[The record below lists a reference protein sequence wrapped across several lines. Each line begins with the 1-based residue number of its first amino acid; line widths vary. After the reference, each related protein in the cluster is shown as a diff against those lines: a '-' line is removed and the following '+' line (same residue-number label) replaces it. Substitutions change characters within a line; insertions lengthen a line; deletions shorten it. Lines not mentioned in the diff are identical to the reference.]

1 MNLTDKD
8 TIVKLMRRRKLAIV
22 GSIIFFI
29 ATITF
34 YAYSIF
40 TTVVMTE
47 SNGIG
52 GTIKYRSPLFLAN
65 LTLYFGTFMI
75 LLTCSTLLF
84 VYTKY
89 SLSKTIQLYL
99 EKPIR
104 DISINEFRNARKA
117 IFKGIKNGFM
127 DENLNELPHE
137 NTQQFP

>member
-1 MNLTDKD
+1 MNFTDKD
-8 TIVKLMRRRKLAIV
+8 RIVNLMKRRKLAIF

-40 TTVVMTE
+40 TTVAKTE

-65 LTLYFGTFMI
+65 FTLYFGTFMI

-104 DISINEFRNARKA
+104 DITINEFRNARKA

-127 DENLNELPHE
+127 DEGLNELPQE

>member
-1 MNLTDKD
+1 MNLADKD
-8 TIVKLMRRRKLAIV
+8 RIVNLMKRRKLAII

-29 ATITF
+29 ATITLF
-34 YAYSIF
+34 AYSIF
-40 TTVVMTE
+40 TTVAMTE
-47 SNGIG
+47 SDGIG

-65 LTLYFGTFMI
+65 FTLYFGTYMV

-117 IFKGIKNGFM
+117 IFKGIKNGFNQEGLNGWTS
-127 DENLNELPHE
+127 ENN
-137 NTQQFP
+137 

>member
-1 MNLTDKD
+1 MNLTYTD

-34 YAYSIF
+34 FAYSIF
-40 TTVVMTE
+40 TTVSMTE

-52 GTIKYRSPLFLAN
+52 GTIKYKSPLILAN
-65 LTLYFGTFMI
+65 FTLYFGTYII

-104 DISINEFRNARKA
+104 DISINEFRVKFARN
-117 IFKGIKNGFM
+117 KGLLYLIVPPIPSLSVIATVVKI
-127 DENLNELPHE
+127 E
-137 NTQQFP
+137 

>member
-1 MNLTDKD
+1 MNLADKD
-8 TIVKLMRRRKLAIV
+8 RIVNLMKRRKLAIV

-34 YAYSIF
+34 FAYSIF
-40 TTVVMTE
+40 TTVSMTE

-52 GTIKYRSPLFLAN
+52 GTIKERSPLILAN
-65 LTLYFGTFMI
+65 FTLYFGTYII

-89 SLSKTIQLYL
+89 SLLKTIQLYL

-104 DISINEFRNARKA
+104 DISLNEVRNARKA

-127 DENLNELPHE
+127 DESLNELPQE